1 MHPFGF
7 ALFLGS
13 SLLGLLTE
21 LHLVEFV
28 RSSTQAWW
36 PPWPWQLR
44 TA

>member
-1 MHPFGF
+1 MHPLGF

-13 SLLGLLTE
+13 WLLGLLTE
-21 LHLVEFV
+21 LRPVEFV
-28 RSSTQAWW
+28 RSSSLAWW